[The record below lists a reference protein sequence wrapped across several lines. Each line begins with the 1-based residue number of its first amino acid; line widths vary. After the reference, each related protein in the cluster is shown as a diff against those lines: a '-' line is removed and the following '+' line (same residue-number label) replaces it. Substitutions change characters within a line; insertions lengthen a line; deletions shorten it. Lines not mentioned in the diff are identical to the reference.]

1 VGDKMNV
8 NNKTADFINLLLSPD
23 FDSWMDGPARS
34 LSDAM
39 GYSLKFDGSSDVSN
53 PENGTDYTLEEIQ
66 EAVGGL
72 VQIVSTKYNDDKILV
87 VNEEGLIH
95 NLPLNWRAT
104 ELAGQPIVG
113 NALLT
118 RDGCIK

>member
-1 VGDKMNV
+1 MNV
-8 NNKTADFINLLLSPD
+8 NNKTADFINLILSND
-23 FDSWMDGPARS
+23 FGMWVDGPVRS
-34 LSDAM
+34 LSGAK
-39 GYSLKFDGSSDVSN
+39 GYTVNYDGTSDEAN
-53 PENGTDYTLEEIQ
+53 PENGKSYNLDELQ

-72 VQIVSTKYNDDKILV
+72 IQIVGTKHRDGKILV
-87 VNEEGLIH
+87 VNEEGLLK

-118 RDGCIK
+118 DSSLID